1 LADRDF
7 DAEIER
13 LKSRRQETGNRKQET
28 ENRKQE
34 TENRK
39 QKTGNRKQ
47 RWWAPDGA
55 NYCMEF

>member
-28 ENRKQE
+28 ES
-34 TENRK
+34 RK